1 MITPRWVHA
10 KLAPKMPQLWM
21 NNRAYDN
28 FRDYDANH
36 SSVLATLRGAKRQ
49 PAHAD
54 TLCKALSVL
63 VAIDQPFRL
72 IVFPGSHKALARLNE
87 LHTLQGFRGV
97 DFPDV
102 SIDTVSW
109 WDRLGKHVL
118 QKEGYSLEGTVTIEV
133 PPGCA
138 VIFDAWLLHA
148 GCEYRE
154 SDPELSCRLHFYF
167 LDHKMSK
174 KTRTVNMHEVQALS
188 TRMMM
193 IHCS

>member
-1 MITPRWVHA
+1 MKRGGQP
-10 KLAPKMPQLWM
+10 KLGPDGQALIAG
-21 NNRAYDN
+21 RV
-28 FRDYDANH
+28 F
-36 SSVLATLRGAKRQ
+36 LRN
-49 PAHAD
+49 
-54 TLCKALSVL
+54 
-63 VAIDQPFRL
+63 
-72 IVFPGSHKALARLNE
+72 ARLNE

-102 SIDTVSW
+102 RIDTVSW

-118 QKEGYSLEGTVTIEV
+118 QKEGYSLEGPVTIEV

-167 LDHKMSK
+167 WITK
-174 KTRTVNMHEVQALS
+174 
-188 TRMMM
+188 
-193 IHCS
+193 